1 MRASLL
7 GLGLS
12 VVLLGAAPASAE
24 ESLPVPQYPDFMEIC
39 LSSVVDQNSD
49 REAFAM
55 AGVLCHCTYENI
67 GQRTVMTKP
76 VFTDAMRS
84 CGQAAQRDPEGFVKT
99 YLPRVRA
106 AMIENQR

>member
-12 VVLLGAAPASAE
+12 MLLLGAAPASAE

-39 LSSVVDQNSD
+39 LSSLVDNNSD

-55 AGVLCHCTYENI
+55 AGTLCHCSYEQL
-67 GQRTVMTKP
+67 GQRKTMTKP
-76 VFTDAMRS
+76 VFTEAMRF
-84 CGQAAQRDPEGFVKT
+84 CGAEATRDADGFVKT